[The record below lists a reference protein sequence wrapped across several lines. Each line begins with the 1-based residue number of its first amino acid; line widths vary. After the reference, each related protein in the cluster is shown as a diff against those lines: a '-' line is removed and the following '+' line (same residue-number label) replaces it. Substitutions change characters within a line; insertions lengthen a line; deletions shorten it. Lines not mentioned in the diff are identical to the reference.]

1 MKSLFRSLPIFF
13 FLFHLGGC
21 TSVEESSDVSAS
33 RTGTPEPRPVPA
45 GVTRTGEVYL
55 LRGLANVFS
64 TGLDGMG
71 AKMKAR
77 GMNVKVFNHTSW
89 QAHANDIVA
98 RSKERSG
105 ISNPLMI
112 MGHSFGA
119 DDGIRMANYLG
130 SRGIRVDYLVTFDAT
145 TRGAVGPNIGRV
157 RNFYVDGADG
167 VSSYRFV
174 TAAPG
179 FQGDLKNTNLGKN
192 PEHNSVHHLNIE
204 KNAGLHDDIIQRAF
218 SMTSRLPR

>member
-1 MKSLFRSLPIFF
+1 M
-13 FLFHLGGC
+13 
-21 TSVEESSDVSAS
+21 
-33 RTGTPEPRPVPA
+33 
-45 GVTRTGEVYL
+45 TRTGEVYL

-64 TGLDGMG
+64 TGMDGMG
-71 AKMKAR
+71 TKMKAR

-105 ISNPLMI
+105 ISKPLMI

-119 DDGIRMANYLG
+119 DDGIKMANYLG

-145 TRGAVGPNIGRV
+145 TRGAVGANIGRV
-157 RNFYVDGADG
+157 RNFYVHGADG
-167 VSSYRFV
+167 ASSYRFV

-179 FQGDLKNTNLGKN
+179 FRGDLKNTNLGRDPK
-192 PEHNSVHHLNIE
+192 HNSVHHFNIE
-204 KNAGLHDDIIQRAF
+204 KNAALHDDIIQRAY
-218 SMTSRLPR
+218 SMTSRLRR